1 LWNID
6 MKLSSETVVAAPDH
20 TVSKRTLEPGLY
32 VVATPIGHLSDIST
46 RALEVLGAATEI
58 LCEDTRTSNV
68 LLRHYGIQAKL
79 SALHNFNESQKTEST
94 LKKLEAGLSL
104 ALVSDAGTPLIS
116 DPGYS
121 LVAAA
126 RAAGFTV
133 RAVPGPCALIAAL
146 SICGLPCE
154 RFCFEGFLPANSKG
168 RRDQMLALSD
178 EPRTLVFY
186 EATHRIV
193 DMLADV
199 VAIFGADR
207 PISVVKEITKHF
219 ENCFTGTA
227 VLVAEKIAS
236 DSNLTRGEFVVIVQG
251 APAKSDAEIQARRSF
266 VILCESMPK
275 SQAAK
280 LAAKLTGV
288 SRRLIYAGAED

>member
-1 LWNID
+1 MNSTQD
-6 MKLSSETVVAAPDH
+6 STETTPDH
-20 TVSKRTLEPGLY
+20 TAQTAPSTPALY
-32 VVATPIGHLSDIST
+32 VVATPIGHLHDISQ
-46 RALEVLGAATEI
+46 RALEVLRDAQEI

-68 LLRHYGIQAKL
+68 LLRHYGIKVKL
-79 SALHNFNESQKTEST
+79 SALHDYNETQKTT
-94 LKKLEAGLSL
+94 AILQKLQAGQTL
-104 ALVSDAGTPLIS
+104 ALISDAGTPLIS
-116 DPGYS
+116 DPGYI

-154 RFCFEGFLPANSKG
+154 RCCFEGFLPANNKG
-168 RRDQMLALSD
+168 RRDKLTALQD

-186 EATHRIV
+186 ESTHRIME
-193 DMLADV
+193 MLSDV

-207 PISVVKEITKHF
+207 RISVVKEITKHF
-219 ENCFTGTA
+219 ENTFTGAAAAITQ
-227 VLVAEKIAS
+227 IMAS
-236 DSNLTRGEFVVIVQG
+236 DSNLQRGEFVVVIQG
-251 APAKSDAEIQARRSF
+251 APEKSDAEVQARRAFAVLS
-266 VILCESMPK
+266 ESMSK

-288 SRRLIYAGAED
+288 SRRVIYAGVED